1 MVNKF
6 IVFEGLDGSG
16 SSTQASLLYNALVAD
31 NLPVMLTTEPT
42 EGPIGLLIKNLF
54 KRRIAFGGPQ
64 KEFDRML
71 SYLFAADRV
80 DHLYND
86 IDGIEAALKEKSVI
100 STRYFYSSLA
110 YHVSSSEE
118 MEFIYSLNSSFRKP
132 DVVFYLDISP
142 DISVQRISLRHTK
155 DSYENYEKL
164 CQVYANYKKLLS
176 LYVPDAIVIDG
187 NLDVQEI
194 HSQILKTVQCYGR

>member
-16 SSTQASLLYNALVAD
+16 SSTQASLLYDSFFARS
-31 NLPVMLTTEPT
+31 LPAMLTNEPT
-42 EGPIGLLIKNLF
+42 DGAIGHLIKSLF
-54 KRRIAFGGPQ
+54 KRRLVFGGPQ

-80 DHLYND
+80 DHLFNE
-86 IDGIEAALKEKSVI
+86 IDGIELALKSKSVI

-110 YHVSSSEE
+110 YHASSKEE
-118 MEFIYSLNSSFRKP
+118 MDFIYSLNMNCRKP
-132 DVVFYLDISP
+132 DIIFYLDISP
-142 DISVQRISLRHTK
+142 EDSIKRINSRHTK

-164 CQVYANYKKLLS
+164 CLVHANYQKILS
-176 LYVPDAIVIDG
+176 EYAREAVIING
-187 NLDVQEI
+187 TLDIKNI
-194 HSQILKTVQCYGR
+194 HAMILGKVFS